1 MTRLAESSGRLVA
14 RDELM
19 TAAWGRGHAVS
30 DNAFDTSLGR
40 LRRRL
45 GRFGH
50 AVRSV
55 RKRGVA
61 LVASAE
67 QEATFAW
74 EQSLGSSTKQGAL
87 PP

>member
-1 MTRLAESSGRLVA
+1 MNAG
-14 RDELM
+14 
-19 TAAWGRGHAVS
+19 WGPSHAVS

-55 RKRGVA
+55 RGRGVA
-61 LVASAE
+61 LIASSS
-67 QEATFAW
+67 QEAMFAHEVSVGW
-74 EQSLGSSTKQGAL
+74 APTE
-87 PP
+87 